1 MNSELPASLGVSGVF
16 PLKVSIITA
25 VHNGESEIVRT
36 LDSVA
41 AQDYRDIEHI
51 IVDGE
56 SRDATIPLVRQHGS
70 RVSQCISEP
79 DRGVYDAFNK
89 GLRIAT
95 GDVIAF
101 LNAGDTYLNGCV
113 VSRMAGVLRN
123 DGVDAAFADALIVDR
138 RNEQRIL
145 RRYSSRPFTPERMR
159 FGLMPAHPSLFMRR
173 AIYQHV
179 GEYDANFRIA
189 GDYELC
195 LRAFLRSSARYRYV
209 REPIVRMP
217 DGGLSNRGW
226 RSKLTITQEMMRAC
240 RMNAVPTSYLLLSLR
255 FAVKAFELW

>member
-1 MNSELPASLGVSGVF
+1 MR
-16 PLKVSIITA
+16 VSIITA

-51 IVDGE
+51 VVDGD

-101 LNAGDTYLNGCV
+101 LNAGDTYLDPSV
-113 VSRMAGVLRN
+113 VSRMVGALTST
-123 DGVDAAFADALIVDR
+123 GVDAAFADTLIVDR
-138 RNEQRIL
+138 RDERRIL
-145 RRYSSRPFTPERMR
+145 RRYRSRLFSPERMR

-173 AIYQHV
+173 AIYEQV
-179 GEYDANFRIA
+179 GEYNTTFRIA

-195 LRAFLRSSARYRYV
+195 LRAFLRSSVRYCYV
-209 REPIVRMP
+209 PEPVVRMP
-217 DGGLSNRGW
+217 DGGLSNRSW
-226 RSKLTITQEMMRAC
+226 RTKLEITREMLRAC
-240 RMNAVPTSYLLLSLR
+240 ALNAVPTSSLLLSLR
-255 FAVKAFELW
+255 FAVKFFELR

>member
-1 MNSELPASLGVSGVF
+1 
-16 PLKVSIITA
+16 LKVSIITA

-41 AQDYRDIEHI
+41 AQDYRNIEHLVI
-51 IVDGE
+51 DGG
-56 SRDATIPLVRQHGS
+56 SRDATIPLVRQHGL

-89 GLRIAT
+89 GLRVAT

-101 LNAGDTYLNGCV
+101 LNAGDTYLDQRV
-113 VSRMAGVLRN
+113 VSRMVGALSSAGT
-123 DGVDAAFADALIVDR
+123 DATFADTLIVDR

-145 RRYSSRPFTPERMR
+145 RRYSSRLFTPERMR

-173 AIYQHV
+173 AIYESV
-179 GEYDANFRIA
+179 GEYDATFRIA

-195 LRAFLRSSARYRYV
+195 LRAFRRSAARYRYV
-209 REPIVRMP
+209 GEPVVRMP
-217 DGGLSNRGW
+217 NGGLSNRGW
-226 RSKLTITQEMMRAC
+226 RSKLVITQEMMRAC